1 MTMQLPGTTAL
12 SLSKSN
18 TASPEQIKKASK
30 ELETQ
35 FASMLVKSMRSTTGG
50 DPLGGGDTSY
60 RDMYDQQLAKELT
73 KGRGLGLQAIIQKQ
87 LSRDNGGGEAS
98 TPVDSTLPS
107 AKSTS
112 GTPMPLRPQTSGGA
126 FPFTASQ
133 LPLRAPTS
141 ASGAVPV
148 ATGGTLSLA
157 SSSAGVSLQA
167 MPAMQ
172 LPQAPQQVD
181 LSDCQLD
188 CSTPEAFVQSIWPHA
203 QKAAQALGVPAKAL
217 VAQAALE
224 TGWGRRL
231 AGKQGVTSNNLFG
244 IKAGSSWDGDSVN
257 VATTEYTNG
266 VRHGER
272 ANFRAY
278 DSAADSFADY
288 TRLLGNDRY
297 AAARGTGQDTH
308 RFASA
313 LQRAG
318 YATDPHYASKLT
330 AIANG
335 STISRALANLPG
347 NSAAPSSPYGT
358 DARLAVAAPAASTQL
373 ASASGSGVDT
383 SVFAALGARYRA
395 VASY

>member
-12 SLSKSN
+12 SLSKST

-50 DPLGGGDTSY
+50 DPLGGNDTTY

-73 KGRGLGLQAIIQKQ
+73 KGRGLGLSSVIEKQ
-87 LSRDNGGGEAS
+87 LSRDNGGAQD
-98 TPVDSTLPS
+98 TKALDTTLPS
-107 AKSTS
+107 AHSNT
-112 GTPMPLRPQTSGGA
+112 GAPMPLRPQSTSGTA
-126 FPFTASQ
+126 FPFTTSQ

-141 ASGAVPV
+141 ANGAVPV
-148 ATGGTLSLA
+148 ATGGSLSLA

-167 MPAMQ
+167 MPAMAM
-172 LPQAPQQVD
+172 PQAPQELD

-188 CSTPEAFVQSIWPHA
+188 CSSPEAFVQSIWPHA
-203 QKAAQALGVPAKAL
+203 QKAAEALGVPAKAL

-266 VRHGER
+266 VRHAER

-278 DSAADSFADY
+278 GSAADSFADY

-308 RFASA
+308 RFATA

-335 STISRALANLPG
+335 ATISRALANLPG
-347 NSAAPSSPYGT
+347 NSALGSYGS
-358 DARLAVAAPAASTQL
+358 DARLASAAPATNAV
-373 ASASGSGVDT
+373 SGANVDT
-383 SVFAALGARYRA
+383 SAMFAALGNRYRA

>member
-12 SLSKSN
+12 SLNKSN

-35 FASMLVKSMRSTTGG
+35 FASMLVKSMRSTTSG
-50 DPLGGGDTSY
+50 DPLGGGDSNY
-60 RDMYDQQLAKELT
+60 RDMYDQQLSKELT
-73 KGRGLGLQAIIQKQ
+73 KGRGLGLQSIIEKQ
-87 LSRDNGGGEAS
+87 LTRSNGGAEAT
-98 TPVDSTLPS
+98 TPLNTTLPS
-107 AKSTS
+107 AKS
-112 GTPMPLRPQTSGGA
+112 GTAAPMSLRPQASSTA
-126 FPFTASQ
+126 FPFTAAQ

-141 ASGAVPV
+141 TSGAVPV
-148 ATGGTLSLA
+148 ATGGTLSMA

-167 MPAMQ
+167 MPAMAM
-172 LPQAPQQVD
+172 PQAPQDVD
-181 LSDCQLD
+181 LGDCQLD

-203 QKAAQALGVPAKAL
+203 QKAAAELGVPAKAL

-244 IKAGSSWDGDSVN
+244 IKAGSSWDGDAVN
-257 VATTEYTNG
+257 ASTHEYVGG
-266 VRHGER
+266 VRQTER

-278 DSAADSFADY
+278 TSAADSFADY
-288 TRLLGNDRY
+288 TRLLGNERY

-313 LQRAG
+313 LQHAG
-318 YATDPHYASKLT
+318 YATDPHYAAKLT

-335 STISRALANLPG
+335 STISRALANLPDT
-347 NSAAPSSPYGT
+347 STPSSNYAS

>member
-12 SLSKSN
+12 SLDKSH
-18 TASPEQIKKASK
+18 TASPEQIRKASK

-35 FASMLVKSMRSTTGG
+35 FASMLVKSMRSTTAG
-50 DPLGGGDTSY
+50 DPLGGGDTTY

-73 KGRGLGLQAIIQKQ
+73 KGRGLGLQAVIQKQ
-87 LSRDNGGGEAS
+87 LSGDNGGSDAA
-98 TPVDSTLPS
+98 TPLDTTLPS
-107 AKSTS
+107 AKAGAS
-112 GTPMPLRPQTSGGA
+112 TPMPMSPRTPGIA
-126 FPFTASQ
+126 FPFTAAQ

-148 ATGGTLSLA
+148 AGGGTLSLA
-157 SSSAGVSLQA
+157 STHAGVSL
-167 MPAMQ
+167 PALPATA
-172 LPQAPQQVD
+172 LPQAPRQVD

-188 CSTPEAFVQSIWPHA
+188 CSSPEAFVQSIWPHA
-203 QKAAQALGVPAKAL
+203 QKAAAELGVPAKAL

-231 AGKQGVTSNNLFG
+231 AGKQGASSNNLFG
-244 IKAGSSWDGDSVN
+244 IKAGSSWDGDSIN
-257 VATTEYTNG
+257 VATTEYSNG

-278 DSAADSFADY
+278 GSAADSFADY

-308 RFASA
+308 RFANA

-318 YATDPHYASKLT
+318 YATDPHYAAKLT

-347 NSAAPSSPYGT
+347 GGAVPSSIYGS
-358 DARLAVAAPAASTQL
+358 DARLAVAQPAASTQL
-373 ASASGSGVDT
+373 ALASGSGEDT
-383 SVFAALGARYRA
+383 SVFAALGNRYRA
-395 VASY
+395 VAGY

>member
-1 MTMQLPGTTAL
+1 MTLQLPGTTAL
-12 SLSKSN
+12 SLTKSN
-18 TASPEQIKKASK
+18 TASPEQIKQASK

-60 RDMYDQQLAKELT
+60 RDMYDQQLARELT
-73 KGRGLGLQAIIQKQ
+73 RGRGLGLQAIIQKQ
-87 LSRDNGGGEAS
+87 LRSDNGGSEAS
-98 TPVDSTLPS
+98 TPVDTTLPS
-107 AKSTS
+107 ARATT
-112 GTPMPLRPQTSGGA
+112 GAPMPLRAQVPASA

-141 ASGAVPV
+141 ASTVPV
-148 ATGGTLSLA
+148 ASAGTLPLA
-157 SSSAGVSLQA
+157 ASSAGVSLQA
-167 MPAMQ
+167 MPMQ
-172 LPQAPQQVD
+172 TQMPQPPQPLD
-181 LSDCQLD
+181 PGDCQLD
-188 CSTPEAFVQSIWPHA
+188 CSSPEAFVQSIWPHA

-231 AGKQGVTSNNLFG
+231 AGKQGVSSNNLFG
-244 IKAGSSWDGDSVN
+244 IKAGSRWDGDSVN
-257 VATTEYTNG
+257 VATTEYVNG
-266 VRHGER
+266 VRHAER
-272 ANFRAY
+272 ASFRAY

-308 RFASA
+308 RFARA

-318 YATDPHYASKLT
+318 YATDPHYAAKLT

-335 STISRALANLPG
+335 STISRALANMPDG
-347 NSAAPSSPYGT
+347 GVPSSSYGS
-358 DARLAVAAPAASTQL
+358 DARLAAAPPASSTQL
-373 ASASGSGVDT
+373 ASAQGSSVDT

-395 VASY
+395 VAGY